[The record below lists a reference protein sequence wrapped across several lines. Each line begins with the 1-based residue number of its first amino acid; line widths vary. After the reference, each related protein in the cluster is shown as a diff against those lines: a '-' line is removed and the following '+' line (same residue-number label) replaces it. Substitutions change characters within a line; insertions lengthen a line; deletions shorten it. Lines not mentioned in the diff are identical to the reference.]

1 MALKGMVTKQLK
13 HLKNFWKLGRD
24 SDFLIWC
31 ITFSVTV
38 FVDLDWGLMIGVV
51 ATVNTIFQILAR
63 GKLNELGRAPG
74 TNEYIDAEKGGVE
87 YPKIKVVK
95 LESALFFGSK
105 DRFYER
111 VGEYFRK
118 PTPSTTTYMGADT
131 RKQPNDDGDI
141 APSYHTLV
149 IDASAIIFIDVA
161 GVQKVLTLARGL
173 RKNNSAR
180 VLIARASDSVV
191 KMLTAGG
198 LVDVNAGGLNGS
210 ETFFETV
217 SEAVLAGAAAGL
229 FVANP
234 SDPLERCNSLRCF
247 TSQGGTG
254 SAGMSETVPLLGGGR
269 SRAWDA
275 ETAL

>member
-1 MALKGMVTKQLK
+1 M
-13 HLKNFWKLGRD
+13 N
-24 SDFLIWC
+24 
-31 ITFSVTV
+31 
-38 FVDLDWGLMIGVV
+38 GVV

-74 TNEYIDAEKGGVE
+74 TNEYIDVEKGGVE
-87 YPKIKVVK
+87 YPRVKVVK

-111 VGEYFRK
+111 VGRHFRE
-118 PTPSTTTYMGADT
+118 PVPITTTTTYMSPGTAMESQALLS
-131 RKQPNDDGDI
+131 RQKSGGGGGSCGI
-141 APSYHTLV
+141 PSYHTLV

-180 VLIARASDSVV
+180 VLIARASDSVEQ
-191 KMLTAGG
+191 MLLAGG
-198 LVDVNAGGLNGS
+198 LAEVNAGGLNGS
-210 ETFFETV
+210 DTFFDTI

-229 FVANP
+229 FIETAGNP
-234 SDPLERCNSLRCF
+234 IERFNSLPSF
-247 TSQGGTG
+247 NDQGGARMAPPR
-254 SAGMSETVPLLGGGR
+254 STVPRDGVDETAPRLGAR
-269 SRAWDA
+269 SKAWDA